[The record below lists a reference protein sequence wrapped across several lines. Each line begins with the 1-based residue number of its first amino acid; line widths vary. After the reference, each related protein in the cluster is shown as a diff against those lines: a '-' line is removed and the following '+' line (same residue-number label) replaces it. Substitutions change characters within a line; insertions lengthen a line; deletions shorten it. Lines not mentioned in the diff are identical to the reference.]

1 MPRAAFFTIKRRRAM
16 ASSAQPLER
25 LTVEDAALAEQHL
38 SALFE
43 WAAKTQPQDIPDNA
57 WQRAAEILLD
67 DISAMTGAWNEPELR
82 RLYPLVMAQNHGHES
97 SVFCQPGVKA
107 DRTTAAL
114 VNAISANWLELDEG
128 YRKTPCHAGL
138 YTLPA
143 LLSLAEADDIST
155 QELLRNLIVGYEL
168 ITRIARAFPQR
179 AVVMQA
185 HGRYAALGA
194 ACATALHR
202 KSSAE
207 QLARVASAAVTLVTP
222 SPRNHLAGGALVR
235 NIWAGVGA
243 RNGMDAANWAEA
255 GIIGMP
261 SSIHHVYTT
270 IFGGHCHA
278 EELTR
283 GLGGDWAVTE
293 GYTKMYA
300 CCQHLH
306 AAVEAIQGVR
316 KAVLDKGLA
325 DVSGIHVETHDL
337 ALPLDQ
343 SRPQTS
349 LAAKFSMSHAMA
361 TVLVTGEATE
371 GAFSSGVINDGRIDL
386 LRQQVSMAP
395 WPGKVPAAPN
405 DRPARVH
412 IRFKDGTA
420 VVGECL
426 SARGGS
432 DRPYPKAD
440 LLAKIER
447 LAGSAYPGMPAV
459 AAALT
464 SGLAVD
470 AQQSWR
476 QVLAAMRGPAG
487 KNNQ

>member
-1 MPRAAFFTIKRRRAM
+1 M
-16 ASSAQPLER
+16 ASPAKYFER
-25 LTVEDAALAEQHL
+25 PMTQDAALAEQQL
-38 SALFE
+38 NALFE
-43 WAAKTQPQDIPDNA
+43 WAAKVQCQDIPGSA

-67 DISAMTGAWNEPELR
+67 DISAMTAAWDELEFQN
-82 RLYPLVMAQNHGHES
+82 LYPRLMVQNHGGES
-97 SVFCQPGVKA
+97 SIFCRPGVKA
-107 DRTTAAL
+107 DRTTAAF
-114 VNAISANWLELDEG
+114 VNAVSANWLELDEG

-143 LLSLAEADDIST
+143 LLSLAEADDTST
-155 QELLRNLIVGYEL
+155 QELLRNLIVAYEL

-194 ACATALHR
+194 ACAVALHR
-202 KSSAE
+202 KCSAAQMAE
-207 QLARVASAAVTLVTP
+207 AASAAVTLVTP

-235 NIWAGVGA
+235 NVWAGVGA
-243 RNGMDAANWAEA
+243 RNGMDAVNWAEA
-255 GIIGMP
+255 GITGMP
-261 SSIHHVYTT
+261 GSIFHVYTT
-270 IFGGHCHA
+270 IFGGHFHLEA
-278 EELTR
+278 LTQ
-283 GLGGDWAVTE
+283 GLGKEWAVIE

-306 AAVEAIQGVR
+306 AAVEAIQDVR
-316 KAVLDKGLA
+316 EAVLDRGLA
-325 DVSGIHVETHDL
+325 EVSGIHVETHDL
-337 ALPLDQ
+337 ALPLNQ

-361 TVLVTGEATE
+361 AVLVTGQATE
-371 GAFSSGVINDGRIDL
+371 DAFSSGIIHDTRIHV

-395 WPGKVPAAPN
+395 WPGKVPPAPN

-412 IRFKDGTA
+412 IRFKDGTS

-426 SARGGS
+426 SAQGGS
-432 DRPYPKAD
+432 DRPFPKAN

-464 SGLAVD
+464 SGAAID
-470 AQQSWR
+470 DRQSWR
-476 QVLAAMRGPAG
+476 QVLAAMRESTG
-487 KNNQ
+487 KNIQ